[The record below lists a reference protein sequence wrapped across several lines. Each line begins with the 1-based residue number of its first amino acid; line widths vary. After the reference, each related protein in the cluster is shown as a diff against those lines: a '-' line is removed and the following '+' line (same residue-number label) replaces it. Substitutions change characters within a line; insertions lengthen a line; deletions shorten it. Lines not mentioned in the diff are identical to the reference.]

1 MKLTNMTTY
10 QAGLLQARSYRRL
23 KRFMAEQLAPYDLTM
38 MQWSLLGH
46 IRDYGNEGVRTS
58 VLADVFDTQ
67 TSLMTNMVNE
77 LEKRELVYRTV
88 DPDDSRAR
96 KVCVTSEGAQ
106 FVLKVE
112 QELRAA
118 MREWL
123 GGINRKHLY
132 RYIQVMQ
139 TIADKK

>member
-1 MKLTNMTTY
+1 MNLTNMTTY

-46 IRDYGNEGVRTS
+46 IRDYGQEGVRTGA
-58 VLADVFDTQ
+58 LAGVFGTQ
-67 TSLMTNMVNE
+67 TSLMTNMVNR
-77 LEKRELVYRTV
+77 LENRGLVYRTA

-96 KVCVTSEGAQ
+96 KVRVTSEGAQ
-106 FVLKVE
+106 FVNEVE
-112 QELRAA
+112 QQLRTA

-123 GGINRKHLY
+123 GDVNRKHLY